1 MKSKIII
8 ESSQNNQKND
18 IVIKECD
25 FVETQNNYIIS
36 YLEDLYNNIISV
48 DKNNNIVTVDKKSV
62 GSKENYHSKLI
73 FEFQK
78 CKKCSI
84 NTTEYSFFVDI
95 NTIKID
101 VLKENDNLIINL
113 KYYINDAYNEVKIK
127 VKNINE

>member
-8 ESSQNNQKND
+8 ESSQNNQAND
-18 IVIKECD
+18 IVIKDCD

-36 YLEDLYNNIISV
+36 YLEDLYNNIINV
-48 DKNNNIVTVDKKSV
+48 DKNKNIVTVDKKSV
-62 GSKENYHSKLI
+62 GGREDYHSKLI

-95 NTIKID
+95 NTIKVD
-101 VLKENDNLIINL
+101 VLKENDNLHINL
-113 KYYINDAYNEVKIK
+113 KYYISDAYNEVNIK